1 METLL
6 TPAHKTFI
14 AGNAALMDVHEMA
27 RIINVRSSII
37 YNHCRRKKIK
47 FKRVRF
53 LPTRPADRESTLT
66 VDVLTLEGVD
76 FAEGVFNPS
85 ACKNW
90 LF

>member
-27 RIINVRSSII
+27 RIINVRASII
-37 YNHCRRKKIK
+37 YNHCRRKRIK
-47 FKRVRF
+47 FKRVRI
-53 LPTRPADRESTLT
+53 LTPHVPEPESTLT
-66 VDVLTLEGVD
+66 VALLSREGVD
-76 FAEGVFNPS
+76 FADGVFNPG